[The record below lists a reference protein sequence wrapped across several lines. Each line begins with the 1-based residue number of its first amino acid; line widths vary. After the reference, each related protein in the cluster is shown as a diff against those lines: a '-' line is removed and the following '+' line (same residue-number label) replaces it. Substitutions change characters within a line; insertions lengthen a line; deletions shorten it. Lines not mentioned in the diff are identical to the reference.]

1 MFYDLECFN
10 SIFISI
16 KPFEF
21 QPQFR
26 IFKNPVLCQTSQ
38 YDTLTVIM
46 LPSSGCQW
54 ELKFCLLEIVK
65 GLDVAT
71 DVYYSFLG
79 G

>member
-21 QPQFR
+21 QPRFS
-26 IFKNPVLCQTSQ
+26 ILKNPVLCQTNQ

-46 LPSSGCQW
+46 LPSSGHRW
-54 ELKFCLLEIVK
+54 ELTFYLLEMVKK
-65 GLDVAT
+65 GLEV
-71 DVYYSFLG
+71 
-79 G
+79 